1 MVGDTVLSTSVE
13 TVCFVP
19 DKRGKKR
26 LMHFLAYRLRNR
38 IKILCFSTKVTAYEY
53 RLPITLPKMTNR
65 SIFFPKIF
73 ILIDLHLIEVITT
86 ATL

>member
-1 MVGDTVLSTSVE
+1 MVGDTVLSISVE

-19 DKRGKKR
+19 EKRGKKR
-26 LMHFLAYRLRNR
+26 LMHFLAYTLRNR
-38 IKILCFSTKVTAYEY
+38 IEILCSSTKVTACEY
-53 RLPITLPKMTNR
+53 RLPITLLKMMNQ

-73 ILIDLHLIEVITT
+73 FLIDLHLIEVITT